1 MKYKAVLF
9 DMDGVLIDSEWL
21 MRDTAIQSLAE
32 HGVQAKHEDFR
43 EFTGM
48 GEDRFIGGV
57 AEKHGLKYEF
67 FMKERAYDFFG
78 QRVMTDTKVPEGVKD
93 MLETLH
99 RRGIKMA
106 VCSAADR
113 RKVMYNLMA
122 IGVSEELFIIAARS
136 RSAGR
141 HRRSYNLGCGHQTA
155 EPSADGRGV
164 RPHDGCQHP
173 AYTHADTALNNPAGG
188 NRHGLLRPDRIYRLG
203 HTARRPH
210 TLPRGRP
217 PHTDARL
224 GNDGSRC
231 AAAVRHHFEDAD
243 LARQYHYGTAGNP
256 HRGVGCHP
264 Q

>member
-122 IGVSEELFIIAARS
+122 IGVSEELFCAIITGSDVERKKPFPDIYLKGAATI
-136 RSAGR
+136 GE
-141 HRRSYNLGCGHQTA
+141 
-155 EPSADGRGV
+155 EP
-164 RPHDGCQHP
+164 
-173 AYTHADTALNNPAGG
+173 
-188 NRHGLLRPDRIYRLG
+188 
-203 HTARRPH
+203 
-210 TLPRGRP
+210 
-217 PHTDARL
+217 
-224 GNDGSRC
+224 
-231 AAAVRHHFEDAD
+231 AVCLVVEDAVSGIKAGQAAGMDTVGIPTTFSKDELREQANPTYVLNEIKELAD
-243 LARQYHYGTAGNP
+243 LPELQL
-256 HRGVGCHP
+256 
-264 Q
+264 